1 MGKCRFKFRTPER
14 VCLKPLVI
22 NGLRH
27 SHSRVQTLFCPYSH
41 RYTCLRF
48 ARKVHGGLH
57 SETLFEG
64 FPVATTLLDQFLS
77 CTELEEGF
85 LVTTN
90 LLSIYISLKKTI
102 LELLGDGLE
111 PSRPC
116 EQGILSRLR
125 FTDRHKPEHI
135 AIRTTMAYKTTHCA
149 HLC

>member
-1 MGKCRFKFRTPER
+1 MRKQIRTPEG

-77 CTELEEGF
+77 CTKLFEGFLVATTLLDQFLPCTEPEEGF

-90 LLSIYISLKKTI
+90 LLSIYISIKKTI

-125 FTDRHKPEHI
+125 FTN
-135 AIRTTMAYKTTHCA
+135 
-149 HLC
+149 